1 LANLRNVD
9 LNLLVTLRALLTE
22 RNVTRAAERLHLS
35 QPSVS
40 VQLGKLRRIF
50 ADPLLIAGPRGM
62 LPTRR
67 AVELL
72 GPLQDALA
80 GVDRVLQPSAP
91 FDPARAQLTWH
102 IAAADYAEYTI
113 VLPVLPRLRTLAPGV
128 RIAVHQMTPARLLKQ
143 LETGA
148 IDLAFATTDEVP
160 QHLRGHVL
168 FRERYVLAARKGHS
182 ALKRRLTPGGF
193 ADLDY
198 VLVSPDGGGF
208 RGVTDTILDA
218 LGKKRRVVLSV
229 PHFLFVPEVLQRSDL
244 VAMLPSRL
252 VARRARH
259 LQVREAPINIP
270 GYEMAMVWHERS
282 HLDAAHSW
290 LREQIVS
297 QTREAFDGES
307 RPSA

>member
-1 LANLRNVD
+1 
-9 LNLLVTLRALLTE
+9 
-22 RNVTRAAERLHLS
+22 
-35 QPSVS
+35 
-40 VQLGKLRRIF
+40 
-50 ADPLLIAGPRGM
+50 
-62 LPTRR
+62 
-67 AVELL
+67 
-72 GPLQDALA
+72 
-80 GVDRVLQPSAP
+80 
-91 FDPARAQLTWH
+91 
-102 IAAADYAEYTI
+102 
-113 VLPVLPRLRTLAPGV
+113 VLPVLQRLRTLAPSV
-128 RIAVHQMTPARLLKQ
+128 RIAIHQLMPARLSKQ
-143 LETGA
+143 MEAGT
-148 IDLAFATTDEVP
+148 IDLAFTTTDEAP

-168 FRERYVLAARKGHS
+168 FKERYVLAARKGHR
-182 ALKRRLTPGGF
+182 ALKRRLTAGAF

-252 VARRARH
+252 LAKRSRH
-259 LQVREAPINIP
+259 LQAREAPTNIP